1 VFGERARHDPFRWIG
16 AFSATGALLAALA
29 LLVLGPASPARAG
42 TLDLPG
48 SVQLSNERTFTRW
61 AFAAQALP
69 IRATP
74 KASARAISSVSLTTE
89 EGLRNVYPL
98 LDGWTDPA
106 GQAWLRIRVP
116 LRPTPRIGWVL
127 ATAFGP
133 AHLIRTQLLV
143 DRRHLR
149 ATLYRAGHRI
159 WRSAIGVG
167 KASTP
172 TPAGH
177 FWIRERLHSTDPNG
191 PYGPWAFGTSAY
203 SRLSDWPGGGVIGI
217 HGTDQPDLIPG
228 RPSHGCIRVPNAAI
242 RRLAH
247 LMPVGTPVWIR

>member
-1 VFGERARHDPFRWIG
+1 V
-16 AFSATGALLAALA
+16 LLAALV
-29 LLVLGPASPARAG
+29 LVLGPAPAAG
-42 TLDLPG
+42 ARTLDLPG
-48 SVQLSNERTFTRW
+48 SVQLSNERTLTRW
-61 AFAAQALP
+61 AYAAQVLP
-69 IRATP
+69 IRVTP
-74 KASARAISSVSLTTE
+74 KPNSPVVSSVALATE
-89 EGLRNVYPL
+89 DGLRNVYTL
-98 LDGWTDPA
+98 LDGWTDPT

-116 LRPTPRIGWVL
+116 MLPTAGIGWVE
-127 ATAFGP
+127 AAAFGP
-133 AHLIRTQLLV
+133 AHVVRTQLVV

-159 WRSAIGVG
+159 WRSDIGVG
-167 KASTP
+167 KPNTP

-203 SRLSDWPGGGVIGI
+203 SRLSDWPRGGVIGI
-217 HGTDQPDLIPG
+217 HGTDQPGLIPG
-228 RPSHGCIRVPNAAI
+228 RPSHGCIRVPNAGI

>member
-1 VFGERARHDPFRWIG
+1 M
-16 AFSATGALLAALA
+16 LLAALV
-29 LLVLGPASPARAG
+29 LVLWPAPPAGAE

-48 SVQLSNERTFTRW
+48 SVQLSNERTLTRW
-61 AFAAQALP
+61 AYAAQALP
-69 IRATP
+69 ISETP
-74 KASARAISSVSLTTE
+74 RPNSSSVGSVSLATE
-89 EGLRNVYPL
+89 EGLRNVYIL
-98 LDGWTDPA
+98 LDSWTDPT
-106 GQAWLRIRVP
+106 GQAWLR
-116 LRPTPRIGWVL
+116 LRIPMRREARIGWVE
-127 ATAFGP
+127 AAAFGAP
-133 AHLIRTQLLV
+133 HVVRTQLVV
-143 DRRHLR
+143 DRRHMR
-149 ATLYRAGHRI
+149 ATLYRAGRRI
-159 WRSAIGVG
+159 WRSMIGVG

-247 LMPVGTPVWIR
+247 LMPVGTPVRIR